1 MNVPSGSGARHPGA
15 TAPTGRVL
23 AEGRFLRFVEKDG
36 WEYVERTVGH
46 GVVAVLA
53 ITDEDEVILVE
64 QHRPPVD
71 APVIELPAGI
81 AGDHAHATGE
91 DLAAAARREL
101 LEEAGYAAAEMT
113 PIGTWVSSAGL
124 SGETVSF
131 FRARGLVREHDG
143 GGDETESIRVH
154 LVPRAHV
161 HAWLDER
168 TREGRLVDVKVLAVL
183 GPPPGAFAAESAR

>member
-1 MNVPSGSGARHPGA
+1 MSDERPGA
-15 TAPTGRVL
+15 TTPTGRVL
-23 AEGRFLRFVEKDG
+23 HEGRFLRFVEKDG

-53 ITDEDEVILVE
+53 ITDADEVVLVE

-71 APVIELPAGI
+71 AMVIELPAGI

-91 DLAAAARREL
+91 DLAEAAQREL
-101 LEEAGYAAAEMT
+101 LEEAGYVATSMM

-124 SGETVSF
+124 SSETVTY
-131 FRARGLVREHDG
+131 FRAEGLVREHDG
-143 GGDETESIRVH
+143 GGDDTESITVH
-154 LVPRAHV
+154 LVPRARV

-183 GPPPGAFAAESAR
+183 GPPPAAPGAGA